1 MIICQSHPAC
11 NMGLR
16 ILLSSLTE
24 DEQAYLEQY
33 DELVDD
39 GGVTENERKLL
50 DFAYKGLGLT
60 EERAKQ
66 LEASWD
72 AGVIVSSDEEE

>member
-1 MIICQSHPAC
+1 MGPPLLRL
-11 NMGLR
+11 MGLR
-16 ILLSSLTE
+16 ILLSSLPE

-50 DFAYKGLGLT
+50 DFAYMGLGLT

-66 LEASWD
+66 LEEAWD
-72 AGVIVSSDEEE
+72 ARVIVVSDEEE

>member
-72 AGVIVSSDEEE
+72 AGVIVLSDEEE

>member
-1 MIICQSHPAC
+1 
-11 NMGLR
+11 MGLS
-16 ILLSSLTE
+16 ILLSDLNE
-24 DEQAYLEQY
+24 DEQAYIEQY

-39 GGVTENERKLL
+39 GDVTENERKLI

-66 LEASWD
+66 LEEAWD
-72 AGVIVSSDEEE
+72 SGVIVTSDEEE